1 MSVSLLT
8 YDKDMCPFLG
18 TLYNFINLHCISLYR
33 DTLYLYFSNSN
44 PLKTTLK
51 DRFRSN
57 ITSGDLEFSALQ
69 EEADYNRAS
78 NMINYMQELHMQLEP
93 SFCAALYI
101 QLYIRCSKAGA
112 TSTMGKC
119 LGYTAHDIWIK
130 GTLVFLLPLRRRGD
144 TILFFRNSKSVF
156 CLVKNV
162 QNLEGKENV
171 EVFLEEM
178 WKPF

>member
-112 TSTMGKC
+112 TSTMGNAWGTQPMTSGLKAHQYSSSPS
-119 LGYTAHDIWIK
+119 GGGGTPSSSSGTAN
-130 GTLVFLLPLRRRGD
+130 P
-144 TILFFRNSKSVF
+144 SSV
-156 CLVKNV
+156 
-162 QNLEGKENV
+162 
-171 EVFLEEM
+171 
-178 WKPF
+178 W